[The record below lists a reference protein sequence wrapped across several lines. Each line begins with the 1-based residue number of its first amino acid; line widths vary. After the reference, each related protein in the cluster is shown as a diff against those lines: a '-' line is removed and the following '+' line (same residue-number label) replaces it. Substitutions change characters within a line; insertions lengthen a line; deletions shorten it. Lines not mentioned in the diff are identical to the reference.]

1 MDEGRA
7 TMRVARRRF
16 LTLFGLSA
24 TGSLLA
30 ACAPIGAPSPTAAPA
45 KPAESKPAESKPVEA
60 KPAQAPAAGAA
71 PTTAPAAKAGEA
83 PKPAAEAKPTEAAKP
98 GAQAGGQPK
107 RGGTLRVAQLSD
119 IEPKRVHSVTL
130 VNYQLQAQIY
140 DTLTRYDGQLKPQ
153 PELAES
159 WSWSGDNRTLTLKV
173 RQGVTFHTGRAL
185 DAEDV
190 KFNILRVKEERVAS
204 QMRPFANDVKDVQTP
219 DKATVVLQFDEPRPA
234 IFDMFEGLSIMD
246 RETIAEAEEAKRL
259 VGTGPFKW
267 GEWIPGDRLT
277 MTRNES
283 YWKPGL
289 PYLDGVTL
297 QVVPDAP
304 SALVNLEARSVDV
317 VVNPSETDVARLR
330 SDPKFGVLISEAGG
344 QYYSFGANVT
354 VAPLDNKK
362 VRQAINYGIDR
373 KRFVDTVLAGIG
385 DPTSVPWPKHSPA
398 YDPEQANFYAFNL
411 DKSRQLLQEAGIG
424 AGGLD
429 VTLIANAANRNL
441 AKAAQIA
448 QADLAKVNV
457 RVKIEEQEPATFQQ
471 LFTGRK
477 IQQMWG
483 NIFGF
488 NNMYPTT
495 LMVQAFPW
503 RVAGNV
509 SYFEHLDYARLVKA
523 GQVAIDPAEQKRIFR
538 ELTQLV
544 LDESFM
550 YPLSPQKN
558 SWALAGNV
566 KGPED
571 LTFGS
576 VSFRG
581 TWLDG

>member
-1 MDEGRA
+1 MNVRA
-7 TMRVARRRF
+7 QSEYLTRRRLLR
-16 LTLFGLSA
+16 LTGLSA
-24 TGSLLA
+24 AASLLA
-30 ACAPIGAPSPTAAPA
+30 ACAPIGAPSPTAAP
-45 KPAESKPAESKPVEA
+45 PKPAESKPVESKPAAA
-60 KPAQAPAAGAA
+60 KPA
-71 PTTAPAAKAGEA
+71 PTTAPAAKSG
-83 PKPAAEAKPTEAAKP
+83 EAAKP
-98 GAQAGGQPK
+98 SEAAQASGQPK

-140 DTLTRYDGQLKPQ
+140 DNLTRYDRQLKPQ

-159 WSWSGDNRTLTLKV
+159 WSWSNDNRTLTLKV
-173 RQGVTFHTGRAL
+173 RQGVKFHTGREL
-185 DAEDV
+185 DAEDIT
-190 KFNILRVKEERVAS
+190 FNILRVKEERVAS
-204 QMRPFANDVKDVQTP
+204 QMRPFANDIKDIQTP

-259 VGTGPFKW
+259 VGTGPFVW
-267 GEWIPGDRLT
+267 GQWTPGDRLT
-277 MTRNES
+277 MTRNQN
-283 YWKPGL
+283 YWKPGQ

-304 SALVNLEARSVDV
+304 SALVNLEAGSVDV

-354 VAPLDNKK
+354 MAPLDNKK

-411 DKSRQLLQEAGIG
+411 ERSRQLLQEAGIG

-509 SYFEHLDYARLVKA
+509 SYFEHPDYARLVKE
-523 GQVAIDPAEQKRIFR
+523 GQVATDPAEQKRIFR

-558 SWALAGNV
+558 SWALAGKV
-566 KGPED
+566 KGSED

-576 VSFRG
+576 ISFRG
-581 TWLDG
+581 TWLDGS